1 MKEELYNIAEHLPES
16 LNRPNL
22 RDVASV
28 VDEKLHEIERM
39 SELVGIYP
47 RIDQLSSNL
56 IDALAIQLHVDF
68 YDTRFDFDTRRAL
81 VKGSILWHMTKGTK
95 ATVQELVQTVFDSGV
110 VYEWYEY
117 NGEPYHFKVD
127 LLEDAAITPDN
138 IVLLVKVI
146 DTVKNVRSWL
156 DGLGFKRKTTA
167 PIYFAG
173 LPYLGVKYEV
183 RPAEIQN
190 AASAGKYYVGAVP
203 SVGARY
209 AVYPRSISD
218 SAAQSTKYIGGALY
232 LGNKYRISQKEE

>member
-1 MKEELYNIAEHLPES
+1 MKRADYNISEHLPES
-16 LNRPNL
+16 MNRDNL
-22 RDVASV
+22 REVAETI
-28 VDEKLHEIERM
+28 DRHLHEVDM
-39 SELVGIYP
+39 LSELCCVYP
-47 RIDQLSSNL
+47 RIDKLSSEF
-56 IDALAIQLHVDF
+56 IDALAIQFHVDF
-68 YDTRFDFDTRRAL
+68 YDTTLPLDKRRAL
-81 VKGSILWHMTKGTK
+81 VKNSIRWHMAKGTK

-117 NGEPYHFKVD
+117 NGEPYNFKVD

-138 IVLLVKVI
+138 IVLLAKVI

-173 LPYLGVKYEV
+173 LPYLGVKYDV
-183 RPAEIQN
+183 MPAEIQN